1 MNSADA
7 DTLYALLPA
16 FIRLRDQT
24 EGNGA
29 LQALVGVI
37 AGQAQ
42 VVSLA
47 LDQQY
52 DDQFIETCAP
62 WVIPYIGDLIG
73 FVPLRLLGPDQ
84 ATRAEV
90 ADTIG
95 YRRRKGTLSVLEQLC
110 SDVTGWPGIAVEY
123 FTRISTTQYVRN
135 HLRLGNAI
143 ADVHSPTTAADV
155 GGAFDLT
162 PRSADVRR
170 IDSGRGRY
178 NVPNIGLFVWR
189 LAAYYDYGHP
199 ARAVGANRYTF
210 DPLGGDVPLVNN
222 TGVGAGPL
230 VNNTGGGP
238 LPPQPGRS
246 QEFPL
251 LGRPQVPF
259 FLQRYPLFDALP
271 GYTAGPPVTVRIM
284 GTANTTGT
292 TSTTVVPSNAIG
304 WCDLSGWTP
313 PTATGIQ
320 VAVDPVLG
328 RLVFAKPPDATDI
341 IMVDD
346 TYAFSGDY
354 GGGPYEQA
362 IPAGEPE
369 QGQPVRPF
377 NGADLSAYSDEVV
390 EIEDSGIHLGD
401 LALSP
406 GPYPLVV
413 RAGFEKRPVV
423 AGNVTI
429 TAAQAA
435 EGTQAPGTSVTLR
448 GLQIGG
454 SLIISGNGP
463 LALRL
468 EHCTIRG
475 GLDWSTA
482 SVLGTLAIDHSL
494 CGPVEVN
501 SGVEVKVCDSA
512 VDAGTDTAPALS
524 AGAGAPAGS
533 IKIAR
538 TTILGTVAA
547 RTIPLLEN
555 SIVTGPVVCTERQA
569 GCVRYSFLPL
579 TGSQTPRRFRCQPD
593 LEADIEVETAR
604 AANPGLSTAQADDI
618 QAAVEAWLMPAF
630 TSRTPGQPGYLQL
643 ADATPDQIR
652 AGAEDGDEMG
662 VFYGLFSGRRESN
675 LRYRLNEYLRIG
687 LQAGIIHA
695 T

>member
-1 MNSADA
+1 MSPVDADA
-7 DTLYALLPA
+7 LYSLLPA
-16 FIRLRDQT
+16 FIRLKDQT
-24 EGNGA
+24 EGNGV
-29 LQALVGVI
+29 LQALAGVI

-52 DDQFIETCAP
+52 DDQFIETCGT
-62 WVIPYIGDLIG
+62 WVIPYLGDLIG
-73 FVPLRLLGPDQ
+73 FVPLRPVGPGQ
-84 ATRAEV
+84 PAATRAEV

-123 FTRISTTQYVRN
+123 FTRIATTQYVRN
-135 HLRLGNAI
+135 HLRPGNATV
-143 ADVHSPTTAADV
+143 DVHSPMTAADI
-155 GGAFDLT
+155 GGAFDLA

-170 IDSGRGRY
+170 IDSSRGRY
-178 NVPNIGLFVWR
+178 NIPSIGLFVWR
-189 LAAYYDYGHP
+189 LAAYYNHGHP

-210 DPLGGDVPLVNN
+210 DPFGGDVPLVNN
-222 TGVGAGPL
+222 PGGGAGPKSA
-230 VNNTGGGP
+230 P
-238 LPPQPGRS
+238 PGRP
-246 QEFPL
+246 QEYPL

-259 FLQRYPLFDALP
+259 FLQRYPLFDKLP
-271 GYTAGPPVTVRIM
+271 GYAAGPPVTVRVM
-284 GTANTTGT
+284 GTTT
-292 TSTTVVPSNAIG
+292 TTVVPAAAIG
-304 WCDLSGWTP
+304 WCDLSDWTP
-313 PTATGIQ
+313 PTATGIH

-328 RLVFAKPPDATDI
+328 RLVFAHSPGAADT
-341 IMVDD
+341 IMVDS

-354 GGGPYEQA
+354 GGGPYEQP
-362 IPAGEPE
+362 IPSDGAE
-369 QGQPVRPF
+369 QEQQLADRRLDKVRPF
-377 NGADLSAYSDEVV
+377 AGADLSAASDEVV
-390 EIEDSGIHLGD
+390 EISDSGIYPGD

-406 GPYPLVV
+406 GPHPLVV
-413 RAGFEKRPVV
+413 RAGAEKRPVV

-429 TAAQAA
+429 TAA
-435 EGTQAPGTSVTLR
+435 EGTTGEGTAADGTSVTLR
-448 GLQIGG
+448 GLGIGG
-454 SLIISGNGP
+454 SLIISGNGT

-468 EHCTIRG
+468 EHCTVRG
-475 GLDWSTA
+475 GLDWSAA
-482 SVLGTLAIDHSL
+482 SVPGTLAIDHSL

-501 SGVEVKVCDSA
+501 PGVAVQISDSA
-512 VDAGTDTAPALS
+512 ADAGADIAPALS

-533 IKIAR
+533 ITVASS
-538 TTILGTVAA
+538 TIVGTVTA

-555 SIVTGPVVCTERQA
+555 SIVTGPVVSAERQA

-593 LEADIEVETAR
+593 LEAGTEIEAAR
-604 AANPGLSTAQADDI
+604 AANPGLDAAQAGAI
-618 QAAVEAWLMPAF
+618 QAAVQAWLVPAF

-675 LRYRLNEYLRIG
+675 LSYRLNECLRIG

-695 T
+695 S